1 MAAEEEQDD
10 SQRTEEPTQRRLQ
23 EAREKGQV
31 AQSREVQHWLMILGI
46 ALALFVFAR
55 QALDGTARLLL
66 PFWERPDAI
75 PMDADALRQT
85 FAGLAFGL
93 IKIGLLPLLVLMAA
107 AVAGGLLQHGFLF
120 TAEQLKPDLERLS
133 PLAGAKRLFSRK
145 AVAEFAKNLVKLAV
159 VGAVAVMV
167 MWPIG
172 TDAARLIGLDQ
183 ATLLELLRHD
193 AIRLLIALLA
203 IMAIVAALDYLYQ
216 YFEHIRRLRMSRREL
231 REELKQAEGDPLIK
245 SRIRQIRM
253 ERARRRMMAAV
264 PKADVV
270 ITNPTHYAVALK
282 YELGKMAAP
291 ILVAKG
297 TDAVALKIREVAEEN
312 RVPVVENPPLARAL
326 FAAADLDE
334 EIPPE
339 HYKAVAEVIGYV
351 MRLKGKRP
359 QPAGAQP

>member
-1 MAAEEEQDD
+1 MAAEDEQDD

-31 AQSREVQHWLMILGI
+31 AQSREVQNWLMILGV
-46 ALALFVFAR
+46 ALVIFIFAG
-55 QALDGTARLLL
+55 QALEGTARLLL

-75 PMDADALRQT
+75 PVDADSLRRT

-93 IKIGLLPLLVLMAA
+93 IKVGLLPLLVLIVA
-107 AVAGGLLQHGFLF
+107 AVAGDLLQRGFLF
-120 TAEQLKPDLERLS
+120 TAERLKPDLDRLS
-133 PLAGAKRLFSRK
+133 PLAGAKRLFSSK
-145 AVAEFAKNLVKLAV
+145 AVAELAKNLVKLAV
-159 VGAVAVMV
+159 VGAVALMV
-167 MWPIG
+167 LWPIG

-183 ATLLELLRHD
+183 AALLDVLRRD
-193 AIRLLIALLA
+193 SIRLLIALLA
-203 IMAIVAALDYLYQ
+203 VMAIVAALDYLYQ
-216 YFEHIRRLRMSRREL
+216 YFEYIRRLRMSKREL

-270 ITNPTHYAVALK
+270 VTNPTHYAVALK

-297 TDAVALKIREVAEEN
+297 ADAVALKIREVAEAN
-312 RVPVVENPPLARAL
+312 RVPIVENPPLARGL
-326 FAAADLDE
+326 YAAVDLDE
-334 EIPPE
+334 EVPPE

-351 MRLKGKRP
+351 MRLKRQQP
-359 QPAGAQP
+359 QPAAARP